1 MMHRKAV
8 IFLIACALAISLV
21 PVAAQAAAS
30 PGEAAAGP
38 GDAAVAYA
46 NALALGNTQRA
57 WQLLSTKSRES
68 TDAAQWQTSFEQR
81 QPALKPPAT
90 TVLRALATA
99 PEAPSITE
107 VLVKSGEAY
116 LEVKGNVQVT
126 QHVVVVK
133 EAGGWRV
140 DIAATDAMNSKE
152 AGQLFLDA
160 VRDDALSGQ
169 SRGGRAPSAG
179 LPLLRAMLAPQAKD
193 YRVLR
198 VDGDQTRADVVVA
211 AEVPANLVLRATRSG
226 PGWAV
231 DFSRPLAQVDL
242 SSPEPLKEAAA
253 QANRQAC
260 EEQLRQLSSAIQLYA
275 ASSDDMLPD
284 PARWLDQIAMYL
296 PQPAR
301 LHCPADAKPGVS
313 YAMNRNLAGKRRRE
327 VANPTMVPLLF
338 ESGLHARNAAD
349 TGQSWPDPAWHPGG
363 VLVLYLDG
371 SVRLT
376 AAKPSFEAPKAPPG
390 TVTNLP
396 TPTTRPAP
404 PGGAPGPMRPQR
416 PPRPGGP
423 PRPGATPGAP

>member
-1 MMHRKAV
+1 MHRKAV
-8 IFLIACALAISLV
+8 ILLIACALAITLV
-21 PVAAQAAAS
+21 PVAAQAATS
-30 PGEAAAGP
+30 PGEAAGP

-57 WQLLSTKSRES
+57 WQLLSTKSREA

-107 VLVKSGEAY
+107 VLVKPGEAY
-116 LEVKGNVQVT
+116 LEVKGNVEVT

-140 DIAATDAMNSKE
+140 DIAATDELNSKE
-152 AGQLFLDA
+152 AGQIFLDA
-160 VRDDALSGQ
+160 VREDALAGQ
-169 SRGGRAPSAG
+169 SRAGRAPSGG
-179 LPLLRAMLAPQAKD
+179 LPLLRAMMSPQAKD
-193 YRVLR
+193 YHVLR

-231 DFSRPLAQVDL
+231 DFSRPLAQIDL

-260 EEQLRQLSSAIQLYA
+260 EEQLRQLSSALQLYA
-275 ASSDDMLPD
+275 TSSDDMLPD

-296 PQPAR
+296 PQPPH
-301 LHCPADAKPGVS
+301 LHCPADPKAGVS

-327 VANPTMVPLLF
+327 IADPKMVPLLF

-349 TGQSWPDPAWHPGG
+349 TGQSWPDPAWHAGG

-376 AAKPSFEAPKAPPG
+376 AARPSFEAPKAPPG
-390 TVTNLP
+390 AATSLP
-396 TPTTRPAP
+396 TPTRPTP
-404 PGGAPGPMRPQR
+404 PGGAAGPMRPQR

>member
-1 MMHRKAV
+1 MYRKV
-8 IFLIACALAISLV
+8 VTFLIACALAITLV
-21 PVAAQAAAS
+21 PVAGQAAAS
-30 PGEAAAGP
+30 PSEAAAGP

-68 TDAAQWQTSFEQR
+68 TDAVQWQTAFEQR

-107 VLVKSGEAY
+107 VLVKPGEAY

-140 DIAATDAMNSKE
+140 DIAATDEMNSKE

-169 SRGGRAPSAG
+169 SRAGRAPSGG
-179 LPLLRAMLAPQAKD
+179 LPLLRAMMSPQAKD
-193 YRVLR
+193 YRALR
-198 VDGDQTRADVVVA
+198 VDGDQARADVVVA

-284 PARWLDQIAMYL
+284 PGRWLDQITMYL
-296 PQPAR
+296 PQPAH
-301 LHCPADAKPGVS
+301 LHCPADPKAGVS
-313 YAMNRNLAGKRRRE
+313 YAMNRNLAGKRRRDI
-327 VANPTMVPLLF
+327 ANPTMVPVLY
-338 ESGLHARNAAD
+338 ESTLHARNAAD
-349 TGQSWPDPAWHPGG
+349 TGQSWPESAWHPGG
-363 VLVLYLDG
+363 ILVLYLDG

-404 PGGAPGPMRPQR
+404 PGGAAGPMRPQR
-416 PPRPGGP
+416 PPRPGGL
-423 PRPGATPGAP
+423 PRPGATPNAP